1 MTSPEGKRSRALLVI
16 TALGCFGLGLAVAG
30 VFSGNRSSSATGSTT
45 GSATDSAA
53 SASAPAIPPEAPD
66 ASLTDAGGPK
76 ILFDPSSISLLPDAS
91 LHIELPEGWDAGDDG
106 DTP

>member
-1 MTSPEGKRSRALLVI
+1 M
-16 TALGCFGLGLAVAG
+16 
-30 VFSGNRSSSATGSTT
+30 
-45 GSATDSAA
+45 
-53 SASAPAIPPEAPD
+53 PPEAPD
-66 ASLTDAGGPK
+66 ASLPDAGGLK